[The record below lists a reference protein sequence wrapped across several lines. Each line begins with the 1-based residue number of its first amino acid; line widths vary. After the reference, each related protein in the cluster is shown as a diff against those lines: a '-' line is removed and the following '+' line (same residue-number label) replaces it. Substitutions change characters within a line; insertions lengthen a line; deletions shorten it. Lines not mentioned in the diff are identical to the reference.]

1 MISGTDDDVEDVV
14 DVDVLLLD
22 AVVDV
27 LLVETPP
34 GRIGAGRGAKIV
46 CG

>member
-1 MISGTDDDVEDVV
+1 MTSGTDDDVEDDV
-14 DVDVLLLD
+14 DIDVLLLD

-34 GRIGAGRGAKIV
+34 GRIGAARGSKIV